1 MKNEEHFT
9 EVLRYDRENRM
20 LEAQIKH
27 DQFKRKI
34 SERPRRKNK
43 RKK

>member
-1 MKNEEHFT
+1 MKNEEYFNGF
-9 EVLRYDRENRM
+9 LKYDRDNRM

-27 DQFKRKI
+27 DQFKKKI
-34 SERPRRKNK
+34 NERPGRKNK

>member
-9 EVLRYDRENRM
+9 GFMRYDRENRM

-27 DQFKRKI
+27 NQFKKKI
-34 SERPRRKNK
+34 NERPRRKNK